1 MLTLDWHLA
10 LYYIPDVSTTL
21 MPPTFCSM
29 NLHQFPNCATMTF
42 QDVDADWVRN
52 RHIVSNQVSPTA
64 RCAQDPWRPLK
75 TVNEE
80 TFGDP
85 DVDALQWH
93 HQAGL
98 WNGQAAKLWT
108 LH

>member
-42 QDVDADWVRN
+42 QDVDAD
-52 RHIVSNQVSPTA
+52 
-64 RCAQDPWRPLK
+64 
-75 TVNEE
+75 
-80 TFGDP
+80 
-85 DVDALQWH
+85 
-93 HQAGL
+93 
-98 WNGQAAKLWT
+98 
-108 LH
+108 